1 MRNFNLAVLEGR
13 LVSDPEI
20 RYTQDGMA
28 LCVFAI
34 ANNHSYYKENE
45 LQKEVS
51 FFEVATWGKLAELCN
66 EYLKKG
72 RRVIVNGRIK
82 VSKWLDKDGA
92 SRTRTSIVGKQVQ
105 FLDFKETGETEP
117 GKEEENSVEAEK
129 EPAEVLF

>member
-51 FFEVATWGKLAELCN
+51 FFEVTTWGKLAELCN

-92 SRTRTSIVGKQVQ
+92 ARTRTSIVGNQVQ
-105 FLDFKETGETEP
+105 FLDFKETGESEP
-117 GKEEENSVEAEK
+117 GKDEENTVEAEK

>member
-20 RYTQDGMA
+20 RYTQDGSA
-28 LCVFAI
+28 VCVFAI
-34 ANNHSYYKENE
+34 ANNYSFYKENE

-51 FFEVATWGKLAELCN
+51 FFEVTTWGKLAELCN

-82 VSKWLDKDGA
+82 QSKWLDKDGA
-92 SRTRTSIVGKQVQ
+92 ARTRTSIVGNQVQ
-105 FLDFKETGETEP
+105 FLDFKEEGRDGEEQES
-117 GKEEENSVEAEK
+117 GKEVEK

>member
-20 RYTQDGMA
+20 RYTQEGMA

-34 ANNHSYYKENE
+34 ANNHSFYKENE

-51 FFEVATWGKLAELCN
+51 FFEVTTWGKLAELCN

-82 VSKWLDKDGA
+82 QSKWLDKDGA
-92 SRTRTSIVGKQVQ
+92 ARTRTSIVGNQVQ
-105 FLDFKETGETEP
+105 FLDFKDAGETEP
-117 GKEEENSVEAEK
+117 EKAEESGLEAEK

>member
-51 FFEVATWGKLAELCN
+51 FFEVTTWGKLAELCN

-82 VSKWLDKDGA
+82 QSKWLDKDGA
-92 SRTRTSIVGKQVQ
+92 ARTRTSIVGNQVQ
-105 FLDFKETGETEP
+105 FLDFKEAGETEA
-117 GKEEENSVEAEK
+117 GNAEESAMEAEK

>member
-51 FFEVATWGKLAELCN
+51 FFEVTTWGKLAELCN

-82 VSKWLDKDGA
+82 QSKWLDKDGA
-92 SRTRTSIVGKQVQ
+92 ARTRTSIVGNQVQ
-105 FLDFKETGETEP
+105 FLDFKEAGETKP
-117 GKEEENSVEAEK
+117 GEEEENAMGAEK